1 MVRIACR
8 ELETF
13 YIADLAAVEAALG
26 LANLA
31 RHQGTRKFRTPD
43 AIASPSSELV
53 RLTRGRYQKVGGSR
67 AIGRYLDTEN
77 TRSPSF
83 RALIAGIRR
92 LASPGVGYA

>member
-1 MVRIACR
+1 
-8 ELETF
+8 
-13 YIADLAAVEAALG
+13 
-26 LANLA
+26 
-31 RHQGTRKFRTPD
+31 
-43 AIASPSSELV
+43 
-53 RLTRGRYQKVGGSR
+53 VGGSR